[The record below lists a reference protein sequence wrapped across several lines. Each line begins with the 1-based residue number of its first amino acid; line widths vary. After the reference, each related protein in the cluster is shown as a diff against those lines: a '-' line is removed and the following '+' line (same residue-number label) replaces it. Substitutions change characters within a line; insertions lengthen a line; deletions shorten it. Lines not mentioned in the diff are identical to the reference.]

1 MKINFIDFFIF
12 IGIVQGLLFS
22 LAILFS
28 KFFKSKTNLYLGIGV
43 LIGVFINIQYCLL
56 KYGWYESNPSYRI
69 LEDIEFV
76 LLFPIFLY
84 IYYLKFLNPKLRL
97 TANYLFLAVP
107 FILSVLINLY
117 IGGHFYFDLYEIHN
131 QQWIPNFYTIEYYL
145 SIILNLVFLIIEFKM
160 IFRNKKNDNLTI
172 SYDSKWIRIFYG
184 LHALIVILWITLEV
198 IDYHFY
204 GDITFVL
211 WLFLNLIFY
220 WVGYIGIY
228 KFRLARNRYEIRKIV
243 SKEKKD
249 ANVKMSVSNE
259 NPYFKKMISFFE
271 EDKLYIDSK
280 LSRNDVAEKLG
291 ISVGYF
297 SQIINTVSDKKFS
310 DYLNFYRVE
319 EVKKMML
326 NDEFKNY
333 NLLAIGLEAGF
344 NSKTA
349 FYNGFKK
356 ETGYTPSEYKKRHQ
370 NNSSNLS

>member
-1 MKINFIDFFIF
+1 MNISFIDFFIL
-12 IGIVQGLLFS
+12 IGIAQGVFFS
-22 LAILFS
+22 FAILFS
-28 KFFKSKTNLYLGIGV
+28 KFFKSKTNLYLGLGI

-69 LEDIEFV
+69 LEDIELV
-76 LLFPIFLY
+76 LLFPVCLY
-84 IYYLKFLNPKLRL
+84 IYYLKFLNPKLKL
-97 TANYLFLAVP
+97 KATYLLLVFP
-107 FILSVLINLY
+107 FVLSVLLNLY
-117 IGGHFYFDLYEIHN
+117 IGGHFYFDLYEIPN
-131 QQWIPNFYTIEYYL
+131 QEWISSFYKIEYYF
-145 SIILNLVFLIIEFKM
+145 SIILNLLFLIIEYKM
-160 IFRNKKNDNLTI
+160 IFRKKRSDNYTI
-172 SYDSKWIRIFYG
+172 NYDSKWIRIFYG
-184 LHALIVILWITLEV
+184 LHVLIVIVWIILEV
-198 IDYHFY
+198 IDYYFY

-243 SKEKKD
+243 NKEKKET
-249 ANVKMSVSNE
+249 NVKTNVSTE

-271 EDKLYIDSK
+271 EEKLYKDSK

-319 EVKKMML
+319 EVKKMLL
-326 NDEFKNY
+326 NDEFKDY

-344 NSKTA
+344 NSKSA

-356 ETGYTPSEYKKRHQ
+356 ETGKTPSEYKKHHQ
-370 NNSSNLS
+370 KI